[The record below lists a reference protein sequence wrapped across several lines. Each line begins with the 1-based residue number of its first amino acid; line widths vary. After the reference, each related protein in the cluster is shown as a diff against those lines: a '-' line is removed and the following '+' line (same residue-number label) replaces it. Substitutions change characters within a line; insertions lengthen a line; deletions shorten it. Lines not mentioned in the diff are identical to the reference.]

1 MKNFA
6 RRIAQIIE
14 IKFKLLI
21 VSLLV
26 LSLVFLYNWNN
37 ALQLLIIKLPDLF
50 YQLMSIFFVGRI
62 IVRIKNLLRLLESR
76 KLILGI
82 FCLGLVDNLGV
93 LNARL

>member
-6 RRIAQIIE
+6 RRIAQIIKV
-14 IKFKLLI
+14 KFKLLI
-21 VSLLV
+21 VSLLI

-37 ALQLLIIKLPDLF
+37 PLQLLIIKLPDLF
-50 YQLMSIFFVGRI
+50 YQLMPIFFVGRI
-62 IVRIKNLLRLLESR
+62 VIGIKNLLRLLKSR

-82 FCLGLVDNLGV
+82 FYLVLIDNLDV